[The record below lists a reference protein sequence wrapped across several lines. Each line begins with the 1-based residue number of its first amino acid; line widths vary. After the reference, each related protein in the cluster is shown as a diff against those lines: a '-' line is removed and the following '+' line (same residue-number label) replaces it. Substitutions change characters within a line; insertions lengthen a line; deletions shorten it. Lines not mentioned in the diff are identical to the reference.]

1 MMQRARIKRIEGL
14 LHKKQGP
21 DMDAYIDKALGAFG
35 HVMKIPP
42 DELIPG
48 EPQMARWD
56 LTHYYGFV
64 MGSLRAGDESTVCLS
79 NDDRMALVQR
89 KAHVESLLAKEIDR
103 GDSEYQYCLRL
114 QTDLAAHSIKGMV
127 QRQQRM
133 KKSRA

>member
-21 DMDAYIDKALGAFG
+21 DMGAHIDTALGAFG

-42 DELIPG
+42 NELVPG
-48 EPQMARWD
+48 EPQMSRWE

-79 NDDRMALVQR
+79 KDDRKALVLR
-89 KAHVESLLAKEIDR
+89 KAHVESLLAIEIGR
-103 GDSEYQYCLRL
+103 GDSEYQYCIRL
-114 QTDLAAHSIKGMV
+114 QTDLVAQSIKGMT

-133 KKSRA
+133 KNSRA